1 MPDAYAEL
9 CASMIADL
17 QAQLPIAREDQKA
30 EIRRAISRWRK
41 AAKRPAPKPAPE
53 PKKRRKPVPPGQW
66 RLGAR

>member
-1 MPDAYAEL
+1 MADAYAEL

-17 QAQLPIAREDQKA
+17 QAQLPIARDGQKA

-41 AAKRPAPKPAPE
+41 AAKRPAPKAAPE